1 MVTGQIGHTSAE
13 GLLFS
18 PTAYFPLIV
27 AQTLNYVE
35 VKGLQREYWKERHE
49 LGSETTTQSGAHRE
63 T

>member
-13 GLLFS
+13 GLLSS